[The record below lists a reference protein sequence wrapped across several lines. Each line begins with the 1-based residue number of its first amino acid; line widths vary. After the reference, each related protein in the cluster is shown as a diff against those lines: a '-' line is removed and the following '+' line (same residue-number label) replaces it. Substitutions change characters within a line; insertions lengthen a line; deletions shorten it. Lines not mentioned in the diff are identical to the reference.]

1 MSKSLAILA
10 VSGGLSL
17 LGVSAQAQPSD
28 AVDWSGGYV
37 GLNGGWNEERTTAG
51 PSSITVN
58 QLSGVNAGAG
68 PVSVPPITFTSTRR
82 RLSHD
87 GFMGGGQVGFNGQM
101 SGFVFGAEGDFDG
114 MSGRS
119 RAFDLYTLPATSLTS
134 GSTVAVQRFAD
145 PNWTATLRGRA
156 GYGINRALIYATGGV
171 AWVNM
176 RDRAFYTYAPTV
188 TGAVTTANPGVA
200 FGPFNTS
207 GARENTRT
215 GWTVGG
221 GVELMTARNFTVGVE
236 YRHTEVDDWNDN
248 FQTGAPNGVSD
259 LARMRYRDDAVLAK
273 VNLKFSAF
281 GHMF

>member
-1 MSKSLAILA
+1 MTKSLTILTVA
-10 VSGGLSL
+10 SGLSL
-17 LGVSAQAQPSD
+17 LSVVAQAQPSD
-28 AVDWSGGYV
+28 AVDWSGGYI
-37 GLNGGWNEERTTAG
+37 GLNGGWNQARTTAE

-58 QLSGVNAGAG
+58 QLSGVSAGAG
-68 PVSVPPITFTSTRR
+68 PVTVPPVTFTSARR

-119 RAFDLYTLPATSLTS
+119 RAFNVYTLPATGLTS

-145 PNWTATLRGRA
+145 PNWTATLRGRV
-156 GYGINRALIYATGGV
+156 GYGMNRALIYATGGV

-176 RDRAFYTYAPTV
+176 RDRAFYTYAPSV
-188 TGAVTTANPGVA
+188 TGAVSAANPGVTY
-200 FGPFNTS
+200 GPFNSS
-207 GARENTRT
+207 GVREDTRA

-221 GVELMTARNFTVGVE
+221 GVEVMTARNFTVGVE
-236 YRHTEVDDWNDN
+236 YRHTEVGDWNDK
-248 FQTGAPNGVSD
+248 FQTAAPNGVSD

-273 VNLKFSAF
+273 INLKFSAF